1 MAKAVSALIVT
12 GFADRSS
19 ATVGSKETVTAV
31 ASGGSGSY
39 TYSILMRNKDTNAWY
54 RFSDFKSSNSITWTA
69 STAGNREFYVEV
81 KDRTGKVARNSAVS
95 VVVK

>member
-1 MAKAVSALIVT
+1 MIVT

-31 ASGGSGSY
+31 ASGSY